1 MLTLKPGNP
10 LRSIPA
16 LAQSIALPHEHPP
29 ARYPSFPALE
39 RTAIMSFNQPNNYNA
54 PITTTFVTT
63 KGILNRSAVYP
74 LWLDQF
80 YGTNPV
86 IYQTTF
92 PVDDMKSF
100 PLTTTSPLELGV
112 GNNMLSNSVGNFAG
126 DANTP
131 IIANSTGTP
140 NFLSAIVGVDPGCG
154 SQPFTYCPGWCCFA
168 VSAGAAFTANTGLNF
183 IIEVW
188 SSPGVCNTY
197 SLTDL
202 VGSTGAISASSW
214 GSSMNAQSLANSW
227 VRIKTLVLSGVQ
239 TLPTKIRVHLIT
251 GAALTSTPLTTSTT
265 TRGTFTAV
273 TGTVNCL
280 LPYTAPTE
288 FYNSSL
294 PWRSTRVTSVGFCLT
309 NTSAVLN
316 KQGSVLAGRITPT
329 AANIFNVTYAQIQA
343 VHPSEKALLPL
354 EEGMYT
360 YCPPTTDM
368 GYFYDYTTDGVF
380 TTPIPQF
387 RLDNDAMAN
396 VFFLSDPNTVPPSF
410 AINIDWHLE
419 FRTTSSLFDLGVST
433 ITLEQYHQ
441 ALIVLMTHGY
451 FFNNLDHIKLIKALL
466 RGGKALNEAFSPA
479 PLRFALREGL
489 NFAGKYISN
498 RPGPTPRM
506 AQLTAPPVS
515 RARASKPRPKR
526 VRQPKSQQRVRS
538 APPPPANK
546 PKMRSGLDMYLES
559 KARR

>member
-1 MLTLKPGNP
+1 MLTLKSGNP

-16 LAQSIALPHEHPP
+16 LAQSIALPHEHAP

-54 PITTTFVTT
+54 PITTTYPTT
-63 KGILNRSAVYP
+63 KGILQRSAVYP

-86 IYQTTF
+86 IYQSTF

-100 PLTTTSPLELGV
+100 APTTTSPLELGV
-112 GNNMLSNSVGNFAG
+112 GNNMLSNSIGNFAG
-126 DANTP
+126 DTNTP

-140 NFLSAIVGVDPGCG
+140 NFLSAIVGVDSGCG
-154 SQPFTYCPGWCCFA
+154 SQPFTYCPGWACFT
-168 VSAGAAFTANTGLNF
+168 VTGGAAFAANTGLNF

-197 SLTDL
+197 TLSDLTAI
-202 VGSTGAISASSW
+202 TGAISATYW
-214 GSSMNAQSLANSW
+214 GSSMTATNLANSW
-227 VRIKTLVLSGVQ
+227 VRIKSVVFSGIQ
-239 TLPTKIRVHLIT
+239 TIPAKTRVHIIT
-251 GAALTSTPLTTSTT
+251 GACASATTFTASTAN
-265 TRGTFTAV
+265 RGTFTGV
-273 TGTVNCL
+273 TDTLNRL

-288 FYNSSL
+288 FYNSNL
-294 PWRSTRVTSVGFCLT
+294 PWRSTRVTSVGLCLT

-329 AANIFNVTYAQIQA
+329 AANIFNVSYAQIQA

-396 VFFLSDPNTVPPSF
+396 VFFLNDPNTVPPSF

-451 FFNNLDHIKLIKALL
+451 FFNNLDHIKLIKLLL

-479 PLRFALREGL
+479 PLRFAVREGL
-489 NFAGKYISN
+489 NFAGKYISSK
-498 RPGPTPRM
+498 PGPTPRM
-506 AQLTAPPVS
+506 RELTAPPPAQRERS
-515 RARASKPRPKR
+515 HKPRP
-526 VRQPKSQQRVRS
+526 QQAPTPQTKPRPRS
-538 APPPPANK
+538 APQPPPK